1 MDGTAV
7 LALMDLNMQE
17 MYREDARTTAG
28 GFIVERDGMLLC
40 GSPHG
45 SEFTNMLVVVS
56 RGRASVIR
64 SALDETFRS
73 AGLPCS
79 VWTRAHADGA
89 LEHELRR
96 EGFEELVTV
105 PAMMLSNEVPDP
117 SAPPE
122 LELRQVT
129 DDGGRR
135 DYLRVMVPAWSVY
148 GIDAESTASHFPTVG
163 SLVGPM
169 KTAFIAY
176 RDGAAVAGAILYLS
190 HDVAGIGWVGTVPE
204 ACARGYGA
212 AVTWAVVRE
221 GRRRGARFSNL
232 QASPLGASVY
242 RRMGFTSPTEYRVF
256 VLRG

>member
-79 VWTRAHADGA
+79 VWTRAHTDGA

-129 DDGGRR
+129 DDAGRR

-176 RDGAAVAGAILYLS
+176 CDGAAVAGAILYLS

>member
-7 LALMDLNMQE
+7 LALMDLSMQE

-28 GFIVERDGMLLC
+28 GFIVERDGMMLC

-45 SEFTNMLVVVS
+45 SEFTNMLVVVG
-56 RGRASVIR
+56 RGRASAIR
-64 SALDETFRS
+64 RALDETFRA
-73 AGLPCS
+73 AGLACS

-89 LEHELRR
+89 LENELRHG
-96 EGFEELVTV
+96 GFEQLVTV
-105 PAMMLSNEVPDP
+105 PAMVLSNEVEDRPAP
-117 SAPPE
+117 SE
-122 LELRQVT
+122 LELRPVT
-129 DDGGRR
+129 DDAGRR
-135 DYLRVMVPAWSVY
+135 DYLGVMVPAWGVY
-148 GIDAESTASHFPTVG
+148 GIDAESTASHFQTVE

-176 RDGAAVAGAILYLS
+176 RDGAAVAGAIVYLS
-190 HDVAGIGWVGTVPE
+190 HEVAGIGWVGTVPE
-204 ACARGYGA
+204 ACGRGYGA

-221 GRRRGARFSNL
+221 GRRRGARLCNL

-242 RRMGFTSPTEYRVF
+242 RRMGFTTPTEYRVF

>member
-17 MYREDARTTAG
+17 MYREDARATAG

-79 VWTRAHADGA
+79 VWTRAHTDGA

-129 DDGGRR
+129 DDAGRR

-148 GIDAESTASHFPTVG
+148 GIDAGSTASHFPTVG

-232 QASPLGASVY
+232 QASPLGVSVY
-242 RRMGFTSPTEYRVF
+242 RRMGFTSPTECRVF